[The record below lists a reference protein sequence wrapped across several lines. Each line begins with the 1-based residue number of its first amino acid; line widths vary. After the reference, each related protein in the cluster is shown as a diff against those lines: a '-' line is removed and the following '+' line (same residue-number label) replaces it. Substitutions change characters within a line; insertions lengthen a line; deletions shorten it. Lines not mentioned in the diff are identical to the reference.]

1 MHEGTTCTRKFGN
14 PKAAVFGTAART
26 SAFDQ
31 NAAIKKCTPGPG
43 RYDAKVEISRFRS
56 SSPLFNTTEPRMK
69 HLVNK
74 TPGPGSY
81 YNEN

>member
-1 MHEGTTCTRKFGN
+1 VHEGTKCTRKFGN

-31 NAAIKKCTPGPG
+31 NAAKKNFAPGPG
-43 RYDAKVEISRFRS
+43 RYDAKVEVNRFRS

-69 HLVNK
+69 H
-74 TPGPGSY
+74 
-81 YNEN
+81 